1 MQSSS
6 MILLSPSFNSHSSGE
21 LADTVAR
28 VIEEFKAES
37 KSEFDDVFSFT
48 NEQEFNNVDQEQLGV
63 EEEDEET
70 KRYKEDEDE
79 DEDEDDDYEFPCVG
93 DDGQHQSTVE
103 IVEVMTNDRRTR

>member
-6 MILLSPSFNSHSSGE
+6 MILLSPSFNTHSSGE
-21 LADTVAR
+21 LVDTATR

-37 KSEFDDVFSFT
+37 KFEFDDVFSFT

-70 KRYKEDEDE
+70 KRYKEDENE
-79 DEDEDDDYEFPCVG
+79 DDADDYEFPLCG
-93 DDGQHQSTVE
+93 
-103 IVEVMTNDRRTR
+103 